1 MCMYTIQLVTR
12 AVRVIDLITG
22 LDISAF
28 HSLGGWDKMLNRLEM
43 EVSQCKEDAPT
54 ILPTVVKKPS
64 DKDYSAVL
72 AASATDQES
81 MNVEVSEEHQR
92 TSEAQ
97 DTDTPQDEA
106 MDVAPPTTTE
116 APPTAT
122 EAPPTAAGTPPL
134 LEATC
139 GSGVEETLVT
149 CMPERV
155 ALIKSILNFLKKV
168 IPEPTFAENI
178 RNCKRFSDISSCMVL
193 TLK

>member
-1 MCMYTIQLVTR
+1 MTR

-43 EVSQCKEDAPT
+43 EVSQCKEEAPT

-72 AASATDQES
+72 AAASTTSDQES
-81 MNVEVSEEHQR
+81 MNVEVSEEQR

-97 DTDTPQDEA
+97 DTMDTPQDEA

-116 APPTAT
+116 APPTASD
-122 EAPPTAAGTPPL
+122 APPTAAGTPPL
-134 LEATC
+134 LEAT
-139 GSGVEETLVT
+139 GGTGVEETLVT

-178 RNCKRFSDISSCMVL
+178 RNCKNI
-193 TLK
+193 

>member
-1 MCMYTIQLVTR
+1 MTR

-54 ILPTVVKKPS
+54 ILPTAVKKPS

-72 AASATDQES
+72 AVASAAEQES
-81 MNVEVSEEHQR
+81 MNVEVSDEQR
-92 TSEAQ
+92 TSEAM
-97 DTDTPQDEA
+97 DTPQDEA
-106 MDVAPPTTTE
+106 MDVAPPTTSE
-116 APPTAT
+116 APPTASD
-122 EAPPTAAGTPPL
+122 APPIAAGTPPL
-134 LEATC
+134 LEATGGAC
-139 GSGVEETLVT
+139 VEETLVT

-178 RNCKRFSDISSCMVL
+178 RNCKNI
-193 TLK
+193 

>member
-1 MCMYTIQLVTR
+1 MTR

-72 AASATDQES
+72 AVASAAAEQES
-81 MNVEVSEEHQR
+81 MNVEVSEEQR
-92 TSEAQ
+92 TLEAHEPM
-97 DTDTPQDEA
+97 DTPQPQDEA
-106 MDVAPPTTTE
+106 MDVAPPNTTTTTQ
-116 APPTAT
+116 APPTAP

-134 LEATC
+134 LEATG

-168 IPEPTFAENI
+168 IPESTFAENI
-178 RNCKRFSDISSCMVL
+178 RNCKII
-193 TLK
+193 

>member
-1 MCMYTIQLVTR
+1 MTR

-54 ILPTVVKKPS
+54 ILPTMVKKPS

-72 AASATDQES
+72 AAASATEQES
-81 MNVEVSEEHQR
+81 MNVELSEEQR
-92 TSEAQ
+92 ASEAQ
-97 DTDTPQDEA
+97 DSMDTPQDEA
-106 MDVAPPTTTE
+106 MDVAPPIATETPPTDTAVVTE
-116 APPTAT
+116 APPTA
-122 EAPPTAAGTPPL
+122 AAGTPPL
-134 LEATC
+134 LEATG
-139 GSGVEETLVT
+139 GSGMEETLVT

-178 RNCKRFSDISSCMVL
+178 RNCKNIW
-193 TLK
+193 

>member
-1 MCMYTIQLVTR
+1 
-12 AVRVIDLITG
+12 VIDLITG

-64 DKDYSAVL
+64 DKDYSTVL
-72 AASATDQES
+72 AAASAATEQES
-81 MNVEVSEEHQR
+81 MNVEVSEEQR
-92 TSEAQ
+92 TLEAHDPM
-97 DTDTPQDEA
+97 DTPQPQDEA
-106 MDVAPPTTTE
+106 MDVAPPT
-116 APPTAT
+116 ASAS

-134 LEATC
+134 LEAT
-139 GSGVEETLVT
+139 GGTGMEETLVT

-168 IPEPTFAENI
+168 IPESTFAENI
-178 RNCKRFSDISSCMVL
+178 RNCKNI
-193 TLK
+193 

>member
-1 MCMYTIQLVTR
+1 MLVKVTILNFSAHVYIYIQLVTR

-72 AASATDQES
+72 AASATEQES
-81 MNVEVSEEHQR
+81 MNVEVTEEQR

-97 DTDTPQDEA
+97 DTDTPQEEA

-116 APPTAT
+116 APPTVT

-139 GSGVEETLVT
+139 STSVEETLVT

-178 RNCKRFSDISSCMVL
+178 RNCKTIQ
-193 TLK
+193 

>member
-1 MCMYTIQLVTR
+1 MTR

-54 ILPTVVKKPS
+54 ILPIVVKKPS

-72 AASATDQES
+72 AAAAAAAEQES
-81 MNVEVSEEHQR
+81 MNVEVSEGQR
-92 TSEAQ
+92 TLEPHEPM
-97 DTDTPQDEA
+97 DTPQPQDEA
-106 MDVAPPTTTE
+106 MDVAPPTTT
-116 APPTAT
+116 TATT
-122 EAPPTAAGTPPL
+122 EAPPTAPEAPPTAVGTPPL
-134 LEATC
+134 LEATG
-139 GSGVEETLVT
+139 GSGVEDTLVT

-168 IPEPTFAENI
+168 IPESTFAENI
-178 RNCKRFSDISSCMVL
+178 RNCKII
-193 TLK
+193 

>member
-1 MCMYTIQLVTR
+1 MTR

-72 AASATDQES
+72 AVASAAAEQES
-81 MNVEVSEEHQR
+81 MNVEVSEEQR
-92 TSEAQ
+92 TLEAHEPM
-97 DTDTPQDEA
+97 DTPQPQDEA
-106 MDVAPPTTTE
+106 MDVAPPNTTTTTTQ
-116 APPTAT
+116 APPTAP
-122 EAPPTAAGTPPL
+122 EVPPIAVGTPPL
-134 LEATC
+134 LEATG

-168 IPEPTFAENI
+168 IPESTFAENI
-178 RNCKRFSDISSCMVL
+178 RNCKII
-193 TLK
+193 

>member
-1 MCMYTIQLVTR
+1 MTR

-54 ILPTVVKKPS
+54 ILPTAVKKPS

-72 AASATDQES
+72 AAASATEQES
-81 MNVEVSEEHQR
+81 MNVDVSEEQR
-92 TSEAQ
+92 TSEAM
-97 DTDTPQDEA
+97 DTPQDEA
-106 MDVAPPTTTE
+106 MDVAPPAT
-116 APPTAT
+116 T
-122 EAPPTAAGTPPL
+122 EAPPTAAGAPPL
-134 LEATC
+134 LEATGGPC
-139 GSGVEETLVT
+139 VEETLVT

-178 RNCKRFSDISSCMVL
+178 RNCKNI
-193 TLK
+193 